1 MNRSE
6 AGRLGATASLGTRNK
21 NKALRVEEYNNNPI
35 RCWTCDCIFPYES
48 RHKKFCDSSCAAKK
62 NNLGVVRNG
71 VTRFKP
77 TKVAKPN
84 CLNCSKSLKKNSRKF
99 CSPTCFADYHWKL
112 KKEKISLD
120 GKAEGIAQAKRYLKA
135 TRPNRCEMCGVDTW
149 AGKPIMLV
157 CDHINGNSEDWNLSN
172 LRLICSNCDATTP
185 FYKNRNKGN
194 GRHKR
199 RERYHSGKSY

>member
-1 MNRSE
+1 MKKLSASE
-6 AGRLGATASLGTRNK
+6 AGKLGYIAGPLASIAKAKHLKYFEQYNK
-21 NKALRVEEYNNNPI
+21 NPKFCLGCEVLLS
-35 RCWTCDCIFPYES
+35 YES
-48 RHKKFCDSSCAAKK
+48 RRNEFCSQSCAASHSNKKRGLEPRVKSSCVNCGIETKK
-62 NNLGVVRNG
+62 N
-71 VTRFKP
+71 
-77 TKVAKPN
+77 A
-84 CLNCSKSLKKNSRKF
+84 SKF
-99 CSPTCFADYHWKL
+99 CSNRCQFDHQWKL

-120 GKAEGIAQAKRYLKA
+120 GKAEGITQAKKYLKEI
-135 TRPNRCEMCGVDTW
+135 RPNRCEMCGVDTW